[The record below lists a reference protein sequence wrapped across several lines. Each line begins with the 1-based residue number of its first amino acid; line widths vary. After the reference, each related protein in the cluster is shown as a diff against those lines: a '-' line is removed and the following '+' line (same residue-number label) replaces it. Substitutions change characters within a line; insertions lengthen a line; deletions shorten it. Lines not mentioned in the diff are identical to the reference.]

1 MKLRTKIA
9 LALTVFLHALAATNL
24 QAQVELGD
32 IAGQWEGSGAISV
45 ATINSSGAV
54 EFTATTRTA
63 KTKSPWNK
71 VVASLVSK
79 DGGTITLSSY
89 THIGNAVRGPL
100 AGTYNVA
107 TDSITWANKAVWKR
121 KFDPA
126 MAKMRQSEIQAQLDA
141 ANQRAAAL
149 ESQLNQ
155 NKTSNSDSVSKLLAE
170 MATLMAAQQA
180 SEAQR
185 AEMAKKI
192 ESLQTKAE
200 EKNVLPKDA
209 PIVGVG
215 ATTPPPAPA
224 VPTSGKTLRVRNNG
238 GYVAVFYAKW
248 VNKATFK
255 AEEWNSGNL
264 TAGFEASLEVP
275 ADAVNMELWA
285 VGIGASSSFGNKE
298 IFRTGDIDLG
308 KKYIVTGTIE
318 SFGGTLSHYA
328 E

>member
-24 QAQVELGD
+24 RAQVELGD
-32 IAGQWEGSGAISV
+32 LAGQWEGSGAISV
-45 ATINSSGAV
+45 ATINSNGAV

-121 KFDPA
+121 RFDPA
-126 MAKMRQSEIQAQLDA
+126 
-141 ANQRAAAL
+141 
-149 ESQLNQ
+149 
-155 NKTSNSDSVSKLLAE
+155 
-170 MATLMAAQQA
+170 
-180 SEAQR
+180 
-185 AEMAKKI
+185 MAKKI
-192 ESLQTKAE
+192 ESLQSKAE

-215 ATTPPPAPA
+215 DTPPAPV
-224 VPTSGKTLRVRNNG
+224 VPTSGRTLRVRNDG
-238 GYVAVFYAKW
+238 LYVAVFHAKW
-248 VNKATFK
+248 LNKATNK
-255 AEEWNSGNL
+255 AEEWTSGNL
-264 TAGFEASLEVP
+264 STFKKEATWEVP
-275 ADAVNMELWA
+275 ENADVLELWA
-285 VGIGASSSFGNKE
+285 IGIGAAFGAKDKM
-298 IFRTGDIDLG
+298 IFRTKNINFG
-308 KKYIVTGTIE
+308 KKYVVEGPIETGL
-318 SFGGTLSHYA
+318 GGGPSHRT